1 MILFVGTNSMCIMEL
16 VTEVSK
22 SLLRFQI

>member
-22 SLLRFQI
+22 SLLRS